1 MIKVFTCLGVSTV
14 KGLKQADG
22 GDHVYPVCHQVPEQR
37 VSIWQ
42 GILETMDNGMR
53 PGLCG
58 PSIFG
63 KSNGMDIHFHVVFT
77 RRLDDC
83 LQHGFGHFTKQSRPF
98 TEPVLDD
105 DLQAIRVFVSGGG
118 CGGMG
123 YGMTFTDTRTE
134 YDYARKEK
142 DFSIYVDAVALNYL
156 RGVEID
162 YVERPTGASFVFN
175 NAFAMTGG
183 SGTCG
188 ACGAAGGGCA

>member
-1 MIKVFTCLGVSTV
+1 MT
-14 KGLKQADG
+14 QAAAMTLNE
-22 GDHVYPVCHQVPEQR
+22 GDLSLTAAAREKMLELFSQVE
-37 VSIWQ
+37 
-42 GILETMDNGMR
+42 E
-53 PGLCG
+53 
-58 PSIFG
+58 
-63 KSNGMDIHFHVVFT
+63 
-77 RRLDDC
+77 
-83 LQHGFGHFTKQSRPF
+83 
-98 TEPVLDD
+98 D

-123 YGMTFTDTRTE
+123 YGMTFTDSQTE
-134 YDYARKEK
+134 YDVVRKEAGF
-142 DFSIYVDAVALNYL
+142 DIYVDAVALNFL

>member
-1 MIKVFTCLGVSTV
+1 MT
-14 KGLKQADG
+14 QAAVAQAVDLAET
-22 GDHVYPVCHQVPEQR
+22 DLSLTATAREKMLELFSQVE
-37 VSIWQ
+37 
-42 GILETMDNGMR
+42 
-53 PGLCG
+53 
-58 PSIFG
+58 
-63 KSNGMDIHFHVVFT
+63 
-77 RRLDDC
+77 
-83 LQHGFGHFTKQSRPF
+83 
-98 TEPVLDD
+98 DD

-134 YDYARKEK
+134 YDVVRSEAGF
-142 DFSIYVDAVALNYL
+142 DIYVDAVALNFL

>member
-1 MIKVFTCLGVSTV
+1 MTQVATDSAAVL
-14 KGLKQADG
+14 AE
-22 GDHVYPVCHQVPEQR
+22 GDLSLTPAARAKMAELFGQVED
-37 VSIWQ
+37 
-42 GILETMDNGMR
+42 E
-53 PGLCG
+53 
-58 PSIFG
+58 
-63 KSNGMDIHFHVVFT
+63 
-77 RRLDDC
+77 
-83 LQHGFGHFTKQSRPF
+83 
-98 TEPVLDD
+98 
-105 DLQAIRVFVSGGG
+105 DLRAIRVFVSGGG

-142 DFSIYVDAVALNYL
+142 DFSIYVDAVALNFL

-175 NAFAMTGG
+175 NAFALTGG

>member
-1 MIKVFTCLGVSTV
+1 MATAASEMMTLSESDVSLTPAARA
-14 KGLKQADG
+14 KMTELFSQA
-22 GDHVYPVCHQVPEQR
+22 E
-37 VSIWQ
+37 
-42 GILETMDNGMR
+42 
-53 PGLCG
+53 
-58 PSIFG
+58 
-63 KSNGMDIHFHVVFT
+63 
-77 RRLDDC
+77 
-83 LQHGFGHFTKQSRPF
+83 
-98 TEPVLDD
+98 DD

-123 YGMTFTDTRTE
+123 YGMTFTDKQTE
-134 YDYARKEK
+134 YDYTRQEEG
-142 DFSIYVDAVALNYL
+142 FNVYVDAVALNYL

>member
-1 MIKVFTCLGVSTV
+1 MT
-14 KGLKQADG
+14 QAATNF
-22 GDHVYPVCHQVPEQR
+22 
-37 VSIWQ
+37 
-42 GILETMDNGMR
+42 TMDLAESDVGLTSAAREKMR
-53 PGLCG
+53 EL
-58 PSIFG
+58 
-63 KSNGMDIHFHVVFT
+63 FT
-77 RRLDDC
+77 
-83 LQHGFGHFTKQSRPF
+83 QV
-98 TEPVLDD
+98 EED
-105 DLQAIRVFVSGGG
+105 DLKAIRVFVSGGG

-134 YDYARKEK
+134 YDCVRNEEGF
-142 DFSIYVDAVALNYL
+142 DVYVDAVALNFL